1 MKTHCPA
8 CEEPMVSDGRAFRC
22 EACREIIIFFEVAET
37 SPYMPAA
44 SQHPAQ
50 GREHTASKKAPA

>member
-1 MKTHCPA
+1 
-8 CEEPMVSDGRAFRC
+8 MVSDGRAFRC

-37 SPYMPAA
+37 LPYLPAA

-50 GREHTASKKAPA
+50 GEKYRQPKTPA